1 MRKDKYGIGVILI
14 LLILFNVI
22 AFAVPH
28 RQSSAFWPAYVFTVA
43 AIMMQFLYFSMAF
56 KYAHHK
62 EKVFWGLSRIHV
74 SITYLILQ
82 FISGLFFMYAGFVQ
96 SWVAVAVGTLL
107 LGGYLLIFISSHFAQ
122 KNAERV
128 ENNIEEDTSFIR
140 TLTIYLET
148 LYDMTSDDMLKEEL
162 KKLYNVCK
170 YSDPVSS
177 EKLVT
182 LEEEISVTYKA
193 LYDYVQAKDFSN
205 AQNACETLY
214 HRILE
219 RNHACR
225 LLK

>member
-1 MRKDKYGIGVILI
+1 MAIRNVVLEGDEILRKHCRDC
-14 LLILFNVI
+14 LL
-22 AFAVPH
+22 
-28 RQSSAFWPAYVFTVA
+28 Y
-43 AIMMQFLYFSMAF
+43 
-56 KYAHHK
+56 
-62 EKVFWGLSRIHV
+62 
-74 SITYLILQ
+74 
-82 FISGLFFMYAGFVQ
+82 
-96 SWVAVAVGTLL
+96 
-107 LGGYLLIFISSHFAQ
+107 
-122 KNAERV
+122 
-128 ENNIEEDTSFIR
+128 TSK
-140 TLTIYLET
+140 T

-193 LYDYVQAKDFSN
+193 LYDYIQAKDFSN
-205 AQNACETLY
+205 AQNACEALY